1 MNKLNRDAKSAVR
14 HLLILAKDI
23 DRRLGSSK
31 PLHPDNYI
39 ETCDQHLNRFL
50 NPVLLDIITPTPL

>member
-1 MNKLNRDAKSAVR
+1 MNKLNRDAKSAVQ

-31 PLHPDNYI
+31 PLHPDNI
-39 ETCDQHLNRFL
+39 QPACQK
-50 NPVLLDIITPTPL
+50 